1 MVRWYTDLFL
11 DGITKHT
18 VRLIQQRI
26 EKEKLQYPI
35 FLVAL
40 ASNESNLL
48 DVMNVNELL
57 FPYYKRR
64 TTHILGLAV
73 SRQQAKI
80 MAAAIVSKVYQDTGD
95 WDVRSYVKGHF
106 QM

>member
-1 MVRWYTDLFL
+1 MVRWYKDLFL

-18 VRLIQQRI
+18 VGRIKKDI

-40 ASNESNLL
+40 ASNEKNLL

-57 FPYYKRR
+57 FPYYHKR
-64 TTHILGLAV
+64 TTYILGLAS

-80 MAAAIVSKVYQDTGD
+80 MAAAIVSKVYQENGD
-95 WDVRSYVKGHF
+95 CDIRSYVKGEF
-106 QM
+106 WE

>member
-1 MVRWYTDLFL
+1 MVRWYKDLFL

-18 VRLIQQRI
+18 VKGIQQRI
-26 EKEKLQYPI
+26 GKEKLQYPI

-40 ASNESNLL
+40 ASNEDNLL

-57 FPYYKRR
+57 FSYYKKR
-64 TTHILGLAV
+64 TTYILGLAG

-95 WDVRSYVKGHF
+95 CDVRNYVKGHF
-106 QM
+106 LA

>member
-1 MVRWYTDLFL
+1 MVRWYKDLFL

-18 VRLIQQRI
+18 ASKIKQQI

-40 ASNESNLL
+40 ASNENNLL

-57 FPYYKRR
+57 FSYYKKR
-64 TTHILGLAV
+64 TTYILGLAS

-80 MAAAIVSKVYQDTGD
+80 MAAAIISKVYQDTGEC
-95 WDVRSYVKGHF
+95 DVRSYVQGKF
-106 QM
+106 LT

>member
-1 MVRWYTDLFL
+1 MVRWYKDLFL

-18 VRLIQQRI
+18 AGQIQKGI
-26 EKEKLQYPI
+26 EKERIQYPI

-40 ASNESNLL
+40 ASNEKNLL

-57 FPYYKRR
+57 FPYYKKR
-64 TTHILGLAV
+64 TTFILGLAS

-80 MAAAIVSKVYQDTGD
+80 MAAAIVSKVYQDTGNC
-95 WDVRSYVKGHF
+95 DVRAYVRGKF
-106 QM
+106 RI

>member
-1 MVRWYTDLFL
+1 MVRWYKDLFL

-18 VRLIQQRI
+18 VGLIQKGI

-40 ASNESNLL
+40 ASNENNLL

-57 FPYYKRR
+57 FPYYKKR
-64 TTHILGLAV
+64 TTYILGLAG
-73 SRQQAKI
+73 SRQQAKL
-80 MAAAIVSKVYQDTGD
+80 MAAAIISKVYQENGTC
-95 WDVRSYVKGHF
+95 DVRSYVKENF
-106 QM
+106 RE